1 MESGWQFSKNLVT
14 AAHGIVAAKHPLAA
28 RAGLRI
34 LQQGGN
40 AVDAAVATAFAV
52 GVVEPWASGL
62 GGAGVLIVSSPNSAP
77 VAVDYGVR
85 APAAAR
91 ADMFPLGPGIDQE
104 TGWWRSVSNDAN
116 IHGPLSVAVPGVPRG
131 LAAALAR
138 FGTMPLAEV
147 LRPAIALARDGFP
160 IHWTTVMQI
169 ALDAPLLQ
177 RYDAAAKIFLPDGV
191 PPMVSSPASPQRLR
205 QPELARTLEAIASE
219 GPDAFYC
226 GPVARLMVDAIQ
238 RGGGVLTGDDL
249 AEFQPVIEPAW
260 VCHTPDYQVAV
271 APGPHSGVTLAE
283 MFDILGGLDL
293 ESRGHNTTD
302 YLHWLIEATHAAL
315 GDRLARFGEEVG
327 WGLPTSRTRTAAHR
341 RRISNDHATPWDIHV
356 PDASGTTHLCV
367 VDGTGTAVSLTQT
380 LLSWFGSRM
389 LVPGTGVVLN
399 NGMMWFDPVPGRANS
414 IGPGRRPLSNMTP
427 AVVFSEGGPVLAVGA
442 SGGRR
447 ILDGVCQ
454 VILNCMSFA
463 MDVQSAIAAPRID
476 ASGPQV
482 MVDQRIPAGARDGL
496 RQRGHPLV
504 CVDEDMLPR
513 LFSSPV
519 AIARHAADGLL
530 HGGADPYHPA
540 IAAGY

>member
-1 MESGWQFSKNLVT
+1 MESGWQVSKNLVT

-28 RAGLRI
+28 RAGLGI

-62 GGAGVLIVSSPNSAP
+62 GGAGVLIVSSPNSP
-77 VAVDYGVR
+77 SVAVDYGVR

-91 ADMFPLGPGIDQE
+91 ADMYPLDAGVDPE
-104 TGWWRSVSNDAN
+104 TGWWQAVRNESN

-131 LAAALAR
+131 LAAALER

-147 LRPAIALARDGFP
+147 LRPAIELARDGFP
-160 IHWTTVMQI
+160 THWTTVMQI
-169 ALDAPLLQ
+169 AIDAPILK
-177 RYDAAAKIFLPDGV
+177 RYDDAARIFLPDGV
-191 PPMVSSPASPQRLR
+191 PPLISTPTSPQRLR
-205 QPELARTLEAIASE
+205 QPDLARTLEGIASE
-219 GPDAFYC
+219 GPDSFYR
-226 GPVARLMVDAIQ
+226 GPVARQLVDAVQ
-238 RGGGVLTGDDL
+238 RDGGMLTLDDF
-249 AEFQPVIEPAW
+249 AEYRPVIEPALL
-260 VCHTPDYQVAV
+260 CNGSDYQIAV

-283 MFDILGGLDL
+283 MFDILDGLDL
-293 ESRGHNTTD
+293 ASRGHNTID

-315 GDRLARFGEEVG
+315 GDRLARFGEG
-327 WGLPTSRTRTAAHR
+327 TNWGTATSRARTAAHR
-341 RRISNDHATPWDIHV
+341 RRISNAHATPWEVPV
-356 PDASGTTHLCV
+356 PDASSTTHLCA

-399 NGMMWFDPVPGRANS
+399 NGMMWFDPVPGRENS

-427 AVVFSEGGPVLAVGA
+427 AVVVSRGTPLLAVGA

-454 VILNCMSFA
+454 VILNCMDFG
-463 MDVQSAIAAPRID
+463 MDVQTAIAAPRID
-476 ASGPQV
+476 ASGSHV
-482 MVDQRIPAGARDGL
+482 MVDRRIPARVRQGL
-496 RQRGHPLV
+496 ERRGHSLAV
-504 CVDEDMLPR
+504 VDEDMLPR

-530 HGGADPYHPA
+530 YGGADPYHPA